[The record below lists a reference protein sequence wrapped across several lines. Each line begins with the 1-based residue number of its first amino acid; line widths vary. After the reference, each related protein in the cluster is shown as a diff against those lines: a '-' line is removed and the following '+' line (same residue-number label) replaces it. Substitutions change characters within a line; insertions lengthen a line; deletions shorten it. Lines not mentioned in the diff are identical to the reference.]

1 MMKMIAHLIT
11 ILVMLCSIRISGGQ
25 SCIDRVKIQQ
35 DGDRQLSRNRI
46 GIVPFLNFTC
56 NGTIS
61 RIMARVFRNN
71 ETDRNDYPYFQV
83 WRPSSN
89 NSLIYTNIGEVQLQ
103 ESQVSQCNSN
113 RYCNVNI
120 VLTGNDTIEF
130 LSGDVV
136 GYYHP
141 SLPRYRIATIN
152 ISGYVQYRFILSSM
166 PSSVNLNHANGSD
179 LLLPLIQFVIGG
191 SGSSGGSSSAG
202 AAVGGTI
209 GALLFVILFVVLVL
223 VIGFYVRQLQRK
235 KEFSVKKGATNV
247 ASNKATKNDV
257 TAVVNP
263 VPMYDSINL
272 DRKPKPV
279 ETSHSHEYQYV
290 EGDSDSSTIKPVK
303 MPLPYEIPLLEVLE
317 RSLNKYEIP
326 TASPYELAQSM
337 EQEKSIYETVTFDN
351 KDYGPAYQKPPFE
364 EKKIYEEF
372 EGKIF
377 RKLLRKEVKTLEQL
391 GTGAFGVV
399 NRGMWKP
406 SYIKEVE
413 VAIKTLSTNS
423 TDKNRVRF
431 LQEAAIMCQF
441 DHENVIKLYGVVTDA
456 PTMIVLEYMSCGDL
470 RNLLVTLQPNDEDA
484 THVKLPILLLK
495 FCKEIAAGM
504 EYLNGKKFIHRDLAA
519 RNVLLSNDLTC
530 KVADFGMS
538 RDLLNDNYYI
548 TSGGKIPVK
557 WTAPE

>member
-11 ILVMLCSIRISGGQ
+11 ILVMLCSIRISGITHLHLWCELCCFNNQYHCDVYFPSGGQ

-179 LLLPLIQFVIGG
+179 LLLPLIQFVIGK
-191 SGSSGGSSSAG
+191 
-202 AAVGGTI
+202 
-209 GALLFVILFVVLVL
+209 
-223 VIGFYVRQLQRK
+223 R
-235 KEFSVKKGATNV
+235 
-247 ASNKATKNDV
+247 DV
-257 TAVVNP
+257 
-263 VPMYDSINL
+263 
-272 DRKPKPV
+272 
-279 ETSHSHEYQYV
+279 
-290 EGDSDSSTIKPVK
+290 
-303 MPLPYEIPLLEVLE
+303 
-317 RSLNKYEIP
+317 
-326 TASPYELAQSM
+326 
-337 EQEKSIYETVTFDN
+337 
-351 KDYGPAYQKPPFE
+351 
-364 EKKIYEEF
+364 
-372 EGKIF
+372 
-377 RKLLRKEVKTLEQL
+377 
-391 GTGAFGVV
+391 
-399 NRGMWKP
+399 
-406 SYIKEVE
+406 
-413 VAIKTLSTNS
+413 
-423 TDKNRVRF
+423 
-431 LQEAAIMCQF
+431 
-441 DHENVIKLYGVVTDA
+441 
-456 PTMIVLEYMSCGDL
+456 
-470 RNLLVTLQPNDEDA
+470 
-484 THVKLPILLLK
+484 
-495 FCKEIAAGM
+495 
-504 EYLNGKKFIHRDLAA
+504 
-519 RNVLLSNDLTC
+519 
-530 KVADFGMS
+530 
-538 RDLLNDNYYI
+538 
-548 TSGGKIPVK
+548 
-557 WTAPE
+557 